1 MAQKEADR
9 LKKQKGCQKEKL
21 KRLKNNAIAISLYRM

>member
-9 LKKQKGCQKEKL
+9 LKKQKECQKEKL
-21 KRLKNNAIAISLYRM
+21 KRLKNNAITISLYRM

>member
-9 LKKQKGCQKEKL
+9 LKKQKECQKEKL
-21 KRLKNNAIAISLYRM
+21 KRLKNNDNAVSLYRL

>member
-9 LKKQKGCQKEKL
+9 LKKQKECQKEKL
-21 KRLKNNAIAISLYRM
+21 KRLKNNANAFPLYRM

>member
-9 LKKQKGCQKEKL
+9 QKKQKECQKEKL
-21 KRLKNNAIAISLYRM
+21 KMLKNNANAVSLYRL

>member
-9 LKKQKGCQKEKL
+9 LKKQKECQKEKL